1 MLRAVPLILVATAS
15 FAQTP
20 PAIPENSP
28 PQTSPA
34 APPEVEAALLA
45 RVTQF
50 YQLEVEGKFYQALQ
64 LVAEDTKNSYVSVN
78 KPTIRSFEIE
88 SVQFSDDFTK
98 ADVVVLVRRLLP
110 LEGFMGHPLSLKDSR
125 HWKLENGQ
133 WCYYVDPRAGFNMSP
148 FKQLRR
154 PVKDLP
160 PGGLPG
166 APGPPEPMP
175 GNVPH
180 PLALTVDKPSVRLNS
195 AGPSS
200 EQVAISNPSPWPVA
214 ITVSDPKIAGLTVS
228 LDRLTLKAGEKAIL
242 KVQSSGAVQ
251 IPTAQITIAVRV
263 QQTNQIIPIKVS
275 FANK

>member
-15 FAQTP
+15 FAQTS
-20 PAIPENSP
+20 PAIPENSS
-28 PQTSPA
+28 PQTSPT
-34 APPEVEAALLA
+34 APPEVEGALRA

-64 LVAEDTKNSYVSVN
+64 LVAEDSKNSYVSVN

-88 SVQFSDDFTK
+88 SIRFSDDFTK

-133 WCYYVDPRAGFNMSP
+133 WCYYVDPRAGLDMSP
-148 FKQLRR
+148 FKQLPR

-160 PGGLPG
+160 PGAANPLPP
-166 APGPPEPMP
+166 APG
-175 GNVPH
+175 GVPN

-195 AGPSS
+195 SGPSS
-200 EQVAISNPSPWPVA
+200 EQVAISNPSPWSVA
-214 ITVSDPKIAGLTVS
+214 IILSDPKIGGLTVS
-228 LDRLTLKAGEKAIL
+228 LDRSTLKAGEKAML
-242 KVQSSGAVQ
+242 KIQWSGGVQ
-251 IPTAQITIAVRV
+251 IPTAQITIAVTV
-263 QQTNQIIPIKVS
+263 KQTNQIIPIKVS
-275 FANK
+275 FAN